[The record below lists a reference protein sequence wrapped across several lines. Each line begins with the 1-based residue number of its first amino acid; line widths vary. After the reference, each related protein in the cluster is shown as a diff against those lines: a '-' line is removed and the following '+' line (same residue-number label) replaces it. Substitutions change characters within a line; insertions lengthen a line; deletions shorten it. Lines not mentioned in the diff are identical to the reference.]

1 MYLASATH
9 ISPIFLI
16 LLCPGC
22 ENCKIKR
29 FMLSKDQILPTM
41 TKQIRGLE
49 FSSYEF
55 ENVYRNS
62 TFELL
67 F

>member
-1 MYLASATH
+1 
-9 ISPIFLI
+9 
-16 LLCPGC
+16 
-22 ENCKIKR
+22 
-29 FMLSKDQILPTM
+29 MLSKDQILPTM
-41 TKQIRGLE
+41 TKQIRGLG